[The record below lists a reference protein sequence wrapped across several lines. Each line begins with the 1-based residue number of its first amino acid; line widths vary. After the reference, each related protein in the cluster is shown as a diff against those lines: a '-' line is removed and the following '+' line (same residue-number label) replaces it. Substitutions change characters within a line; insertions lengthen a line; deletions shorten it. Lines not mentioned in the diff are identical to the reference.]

1 MTDTKR
7 AILLFEYDDGTRRAF
22 EFTQVS
28 DATLNH
34 GGLPGPARMTVS
46 GPCQAVNQF
55 PLADGDIRATIVD
68 AIEAT
73 GGDSDEQTG
82 P

>member
-1 MTDTKR
+1 MTVAKR

-22 EFTQVS
+22 EFTRIS

-34 GGLPGPARMTVS
+34 GGLPGPARMGVTGQCEAIWDFSGWLTNAATV
-46 GPCQAVNQF
+46 
-55 PLADGDIRATIVD
+55 

-73 GGDSDEQTG
+73 GGDTDEHHR
-82 P
+82 PE